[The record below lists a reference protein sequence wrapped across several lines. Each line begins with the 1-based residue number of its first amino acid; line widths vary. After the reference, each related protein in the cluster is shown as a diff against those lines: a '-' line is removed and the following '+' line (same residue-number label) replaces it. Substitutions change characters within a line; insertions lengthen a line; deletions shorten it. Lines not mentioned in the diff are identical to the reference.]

1 MKLYTSNRLEQLAHQ
16 LTDALS
22 TPLKSPLAPEVIVVQ
37 SRGMARWVSLQI
49 AKISKICMNYEF
61 PFPRALSGEPWT
73 PFFPS
78 GRLRRNSPSR
88 P

>member
-16 LTDALS
+16 LTAALS

-49 AKISKICMNYEF
+49 AQISKIYMH
-61 PFPRALSGEPWT
+61 
-73 PFFPS
+73 
-78 GRLRRNSPSR
+78 
-88 P
+88 